1 MKRAC
6 RDMLVSGLRL
16 LVCPLFLIIFMQF
29 LSGTA
34 FATERSSASPI
45 SPSDYQKIA
54 EQLSDSLDRR
64 ANPKT
69 GLSPSYDG
77 DASPVGRNGA
87 QIYDTGLRLLAGSR
101 HSMKIIRTFTADNPA
116 VASPENPQTKALQ
129 FQPASGIFSWIRIQ
143 GFAEPD
149 WWHTWEWSVKTGE
162 NAWLGKGALHYYRVS
177 GEPAALALAIQRAD
191 FILALQD
198 ADGGIRIGPQGL
210 AGDYWWRR
218 KSTENNESALS
229 FLDELYRVSGEKR
242 FQLAAD
248 RLYEW
253 LAGMYDR
260 QNHLFSRG
268 EVEEAGEWHKDGISN
283 FAADTTNW
291 LPVERILQDSRFGLD
306 RGERLAEIERMME
319 ATVRHAGVATGD
331 GLAGI
336 SYSPHSQKDSVVS
349 LEWTSQY
356 ALLCLRLSAE
366 YRRQGDAAKADAW
379 QRQYDDLVRRLLGYL
394 QQVNGER
401 VAAHAVYPDGRLAA
415 GKPMWDDT
423 ALTPGAF
430 LSAASHLYIG
440 FALQGRDPLRGED

>member
-1 MKRAC
+1 
-6 RDMLVSGLRL
+6 
-16 LVCPLFLIIFMQF
+16 
-29 LSGTA
+29 
-34 FATERSSASPI
+34 
-45 SPSDYQKIA
+45 
-54 EQLSDSLDRR
+54 
-64 ANPKT
+64 
-69 GLSPSYDG
+69 
-77 DASPVGRNGA
+77 
-87 QIYDTGLRLLAGSR
+87 
-101 HSMKIIRTFTADNPA
+101 
-116 VASPENPQTKALQ
+116 
-129 FQPASGIFSWIRIQ
+129 
-143 GFAEPD
+143 
-149 WWHTWEWSVKTGE
+149 
-162 NAWLGKGALHYYRVS
+162 
-177 GEPAALALAIQRAD
+177 
-191 FILALQD
+191 
-198 ADGGIRIGPQGL
+198 
-210 AGDYWWRR
+210 
-218 KSTENNESALS
+218 
-229 FLDELYRVSGEKR
+229 
-242 FQLAAD
+242 
-248 RLYEW
+248 
-253 LAGMYDR
+253 MYDR

-291 LPVERILQDSRFGLD
+291 LPIERILQDSRFGLD

-336 SYSPHSQKDSVVS
+336 SYSPHSRKDSVVS

-366 YRRQGDAAKADAW
+366 YRRQGDEAKADAW

-440 FALQGRDPLRGED
+440 FAVQGIDPLRGED

>member
-1 MKRAC
+1 MN
-6 RDMLVSGLRL
+6 RL
-16 LVCPLFLIIFMQF
+16 TLLACPLSLIVLLLLFF
-29 LSGTA
+29 SGSA
-34 FATERSSASPI
+34 FAAGPSPASPL
-45 SPSDYQKIA
+45 SSSELQKVA

-77 DASPVGRNGA
+77 DDSPVGRNGA

-101 HSMKIIRTFTADNPA
+101 YAKQIILTFTTDNAA

-129 FQPASGIFSWIRIQ
+129 YQPASGIFSWIRIQ

-149 WWHTWEWSVKTGE
+149 WWHTWEWSVKAGE
-162 NAWLGKGALHYYRVS
+162 NAWLGKGALYYYRLS
-177 GEPAALALAIQRAD
+177 GESAALALAQQRAD

-198 ADGGIRIGPQGL
+198 ADGGIRIGPRGL

-229 FLDELYRVSGEKR
+229 FLDELYRVSGEER

-253 LAGMYDR
+253 LTGMYDR

-291 LPVERILQDSRFGLD
+291 LPIERILQDSRFGPD

-356 ALLCLRLSAE
+356 ALLCLRVSAE
-366 YRRQGDAAKADAW
+366 YRQHGDAAKADAW

-440 FALQGRDPLRGED
+440 FAVQGKDPLRGED